1 MPELTARAAPPLAH
15 HFVTMRQQTEA
26 ARLGMWLF
34 LVSEVLLFTGLFTAY
49 SVYRFLYA
57 GVFEEASRHGVELW
71 AGTTNTFVLITSSLT
86 VALAFHFA
94 RLGRGRLA
102 AALLVVSL
110 LLGFVFL
117 GIKAVEYTNHFHEG
131 QLPGKY
137 YTFAEVQGPGAS
149 MFFTLYFIMT
159 GLHGAHVVVGM
170 TVLAVMAVRAW
181 REEFGP
187 EHYAPI
193 EIAGLYWHLVDLI
206 WIFLYPLLYLI

>member
-15 HFVTMRQQTEA
+15 HFVDMRQQTEA

-34 LVSEVLLFTGLFTAY
+34 LASEVLLFTGLFTAY
-49 SVYRFLYA
+49 SIYRYLYA
-57 GVFEEASRHGVELW
+57 GVFEEASRKGVELW

-86 VALAFHFA
+86 VALAIHFA
-94 RLGRGRLA
+94 RLGRGKLA
-102 AALLVVSL
+102 AALLGVSL
-110 LLGFVFL
+110 LLGCAFL
-117 GIKAVEYTNHFHEG
+117 GIKAIEYANHFHEG
-131 QLPGKY
+131 QLPGKF

-159 GLHGAHVVVGM
+159 GLHGLHVIAGM

>member
-1 MPELTARAAPPLAH
+1 MPELSVHAEPPLAH
-15 HFVTMRQQTEA
+15 HFVSMKQQTEA

-34 LVSEVLLFTGLFTAY
+34 LVSEILLFTGLFTAY
-49 SVYRFLYA
+49 AVYRFLYP

-86 VALAFHFA
+86 VALGYHYAKE
-94 RLGRGRLA
+94 GRGRLA
-102 AALLVVSL
+102 AALLGVSL

-117 GIKAVEYTNHFHEG
+117 GIKAVEYLNHFQEG
-131 QLPGKY
+131 QLPGKFY
-137 YTFAEVQGPGAS
+137 HFAEVQGPGAS

-170 TVLAVMAVRAW
+170 TALAVMAVRAW

-187 EHYAPI
+187 NHFAPI
-193 EIAGLYWHLVDLI
+193 EVAGLYWHLVDLI